1 MTIPPPPPLPPAP
14 NVGGMSVPDLL
25 ALVERRDVYR
35 AKAVLELA
43 TRAPHDDAAVPAL
56 AAISRIAYV
65 RNDRLF
71 HLVSLAW
78 AAIIGL
84 LAAETPVSRAAAYR
98 AFADL
103 DPADQAGLLTYLRAG
118 RIEDA
123 HPAPL

>member
-1 MTIPPPPPLPPAP
+1 MTIPSPPQLPPEP
-14 NVGGMSVPDLL
+14 NVRDMSVPDLRS
-25 ALVERRDVYR
+25 LVERRDVFR

-43 TRAPHDDAAVPAL
+43 ARAANDDAAVPAL
-56 AAISRIAYV
+56 AEISRIAYV

-71 HLVSLAW
+71 HMVSLAW

-84 LAAETPVSRAAAYR
+84 LAAETPASRAAAYQ

-103 DPADQAGLLTYLRAG
+103 EPADRADLLTYLRAD
-118 RIEDA
+118 RIEHA

>member
-14 NVGGMSVPDLL
+14 NVRDMSVPDLF
-25 ALVERRDVYR
+25 ALVERRDVFR

-43 TRAPHDDAAVPAL
+43 ARAGHDDDAVPAL
-56 AAISRIAYV
+56 AEISRIAYV

-84 LAAETPVSRAAAYR
+84 LAAETTTARAAAYR
-98 AFADL
+98 SFADL
-103 DPADQAGLLTYLRAG
+103 DPADQANLLTYLRAD

-123 HPAPL
+123 HPEPL

>member
-1 MTIPPPPPLPPAP
+1 MTIPPPPPLPPEPPVRDMPVAE
-14 NVGGMSVPDLL
+14 LA
-25 ALVERRDVYR
+25 ALVEAGDVYR
-35 AKAVLELA
+35 AKAVFELA
-43 TRAPHDDAAVPAL
+43 ARAGTDTAAATAL
-56 AAISRIAYV
+56 GSLTHLPLL

-84 LAAETPVSRAAAYR
+84 LAAETPYSRQTAYT

-103 DPADQAGLLTYLRAG
+103 DPSDQTALLSYLKAE

-123 HPAPL
+123 HPQL